1 MKKYY
6 KYYSNLIDMYRIKNK
21 ENLIEIFNQKYLPED
36 NTDYIYSITVNNI
49 LCREMLNK
57 RISFKKKNEI

>member
-6 KYYSNLIDMYRIKNK
+6 KYYSALIDLYKQKNK
-21 ENLIEIFNQKYLPED
+21 TDLIEIFNQKYLPED
-36 NTDYIYSITVNNI
+36 NIDYSYSIAVNNI

-57 RISFKKKNEI
+57 GISFKKTKK

>member
-6 KYYSNLIDMYRIKNK
+6 KYYSALVDFYRLKNK
-21 ENLIEIFNQKYLPED
+21 EGLIDIFNQKYKLED
-36 NTDYIYSITVNNI
+36 NTDYIYSIAVNNL

-57 RISFKKKNEI
+57 RISFKKRVQE